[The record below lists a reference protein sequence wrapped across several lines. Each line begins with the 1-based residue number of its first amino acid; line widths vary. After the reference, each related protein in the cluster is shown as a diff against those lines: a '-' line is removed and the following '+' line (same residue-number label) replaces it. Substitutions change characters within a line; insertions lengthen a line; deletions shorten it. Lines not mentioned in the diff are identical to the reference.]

1 MIAARVPVMSKMC
14 CFFPEKEDVFFFYIY
29 VLAKNTVQLQWLEQA
44 WDHEK

>member
-1 MIAARVPVMSKMC
+1 MIAARVPVMSKM

-29 VLAKNTVQLQWLEQA
+29 VLAKNTELQWLEQA